1 MGTWARV
8 PDDAEGA
15 VSHPIRKA
23 RAADAL
29 KPLPPGYLALFES
42 ACRVC
47 EADDRVRTL
56 WLSGSLARGAAD
68 AASDLDLLIAVR
80 DADLEAF
87 AKSWREFLARITPT
101 LIARPLPFLPGSFY
115 SVAPGRERID
125 LVVEPVSRLAQSFF
139 RTRLVVI
146 DKDDLDAQVP
156 AAAPGAGPSPERL
169 GFLVEEFF
177 RDYGMFDVGAT
188 RSDLLL
194 GNEATHF
201 LRGLLYQLF
210 CEANAPLPATGVKQ
224 WSAKLSA
231 AQREVLEA
239 LPTGGRSWE
248 EIVGAHE
255 AVARAFVAHARPILE
270 AHGVPW
276 PSELEHATR
285 NHLRAHGLPSLDA

>member
-1 MGTWARV
+1 
-8 PDDAEGA
+8 
-15 VSHPIRKA
+15 VSRPA
-23 RAADAL
+23 NSSPSRAADAL
-29 KPLPPGYLALFES
+29 APLSSGYRAIFEN
-42 ACRVC
+42 ARRVC
-47 EADDRVRTL
+47 ESDERVRAL

-80 DADLEAF
+80 DADLADF
-87 AKSWREFLARITPT
+87 ATGWREFLGRITPT

-139 RTRLVVI
+139 RTRRVVI

-156 AAAPGAGPSPERL
+156 AAAPGAPPSAERL
-169 GFLVEEFF
+169 AFLVEEFF

-188 RSDLLL
+188 RGDRLL

-239 LPTGGRSWE
+239 LPTGGKSWG
-248 EIVGAHE
+248 EIVAAHE
-255 AVARAFVAHARPILE
+255 AVACAFVTHAREILA
-270 AHGVPW
+270 AHGVSW

-285 NHLRAHGLPSLDA
+285 SHLRAHGLPALD